1 MVKEGIVLGHKI
13 SKNGIEVDRAK
24 VDVIA
29 KLPPP
34 TTLIEAPILVS
45 PDWDLSFEIMC
56 DASDFDVGTIL
67 GQRKDKYFRPIHYA
81 SKTLSDAQTHYTT
94 MKKELLAMVYASEKF
109 RSYLVLSKTIVYTD
123 HLALKIYADQ
133 IIQRC
138 VDGKESM
145 DILEACT
152 HGPTRGHHGPNYTA
166 KKVFESGFFWTT
178 IYRDAHDMITHCDAC
193 QRPFPS
199 LRGNQYIL
207 VVVDYLSK
215 WVEVKALPTNDA
227 RVVVKFLK
235 QLFSRFRT
243 QRAII
248 SDREIPSDESKVL
261 IKVLSMLWG
270 NRLPI
275 LDDSLPL
282 SSLLNAASITAAHIR
297 VNVAQL
303 C

>member
-1 MVKEGIVLGHKI
+1 MNDNFPHESLNMI
-13 SKNGIEVDRAK
+13 SLNPDDEPPWFAD
-24 VDVIA
+24 IA
-29 KLPPP
+29 N
-34 TTLIEAPILVS
+34 
-45 PDWDLSFEIMC
+45 
-56 DASDFDVGTIL
+56 
-67 GQRKDKYFRPIHYA
+67 
-81 SKTLSDAQTHYTT
+81 
-94 MKKELLAMVYASEKF
+94 
-109 RSYLVLSKTIVYTD
+109 YLVDDPYLFR
-123 HLALKIYADQ
+123 IYADQ

-145 DILEACT
+145 DILEACP

-166 KKVFESGFFWTT
+166 KKVFDSGFFWTT

-199 LRGNQYIL
+199 SRGNRYIL
-207 VVVDYLSK
+207 VVVDYVSK

-227 RVVVKFLK
+227 RVV
-235 QLFSRFRT
+235 
-243 QRAII
+243 
-248 SDREIPSDESKVL
+248 IPSDESKVL